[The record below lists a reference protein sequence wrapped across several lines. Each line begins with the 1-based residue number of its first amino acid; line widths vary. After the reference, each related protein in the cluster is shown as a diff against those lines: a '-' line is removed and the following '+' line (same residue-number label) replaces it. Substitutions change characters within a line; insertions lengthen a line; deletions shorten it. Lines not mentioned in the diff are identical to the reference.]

1 MVNDDNEE
9 ENKRGNVKRR
19 LCKKDEEGNTHR
31 DGFNTV
37 ITLQKLKS
45 PTGYMQPT
53 TLTKKKQKQNPK
65 QNKNPIKSKMSVFC
79 LKTTIYTDAFTGA
92 SSPCTRSP
100 SFLEPLPVQKTL

>member
-37 ITLQKLKS
+37 ITLQKLKT

-53 TLTKKKQKQNPK
+53 TLTKKKTKTKPKTKQKPYK
-65 QNKNPIKSKMSVFC
+65 I
-79 LKTTIYTDAFTGA
+79 
-92 SSPCTRSP
+92 
-100 SFLEPLPVQKTL
+100 